1 MHFVGEAWNRIRKFI
16 IFTEL
21 YEKLSHNKST
31 FMHRMKKK
39 TLEKCKTRLVSKA
52 NSELI
57 QTSKSDSSTKKV
69 SNKPVTIFANI
80 SILYARPIS
89 KLTFAYISRVH
100 KTFPGCIIRSIFVP
114 SVVFWLVLD
123 YQKIRVSSPR
133 NIYLVITEYF
143 RLCLILQTSELILE
157 QESVCQIFGTSI
169 FFIHFYIYF

>member
-1 MHFVGEAWNRIRKFI
+1 
-16 IFTEL
+16 
-21 YEKLSHNKST
+21 
-31 FMHRMKKK
+31 MHRMKKK

-80 SILYARPIS
+80 SILYARPTS

-114 SVVFWLVLD
+114 SVVFLLVLD